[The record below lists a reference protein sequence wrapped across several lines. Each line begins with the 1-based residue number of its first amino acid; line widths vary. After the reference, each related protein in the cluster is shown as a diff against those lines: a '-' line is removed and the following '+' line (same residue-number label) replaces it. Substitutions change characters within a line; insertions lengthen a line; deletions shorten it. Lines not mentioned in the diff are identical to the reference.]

1 MSDQSGAG
9 FPAIGG
15 GARSVP
21 RTNTYKQSSS
31 RAMPK
36 PTPEQVQ
43 EDKEKGPLEAGQ
55 RVKARY
61 LNTRNQWSHHLCQ
74 GVVRCINKDGTV
86 AIDYDD
92 NEKAEQVPRNYVH
105 RLDRGGAGTAAV
117 AAQSNLE
124 RAAAENAGAASRV
137 DAGGGRSSTRIA
149 GSALLRR

>member
-1 MSDQSGAG
+1 M
-9 FPAIGG
+9 
-15 GARSVP
+15 P
-21 RTNTYKQSSS
+21 RTNTFKQSSS

-36 PTPEQVQ
+36 PTPEQIQ

-74 GVVRCINKDGTV
+74 GVVRCISKDGTV

-105 RLDRGGAGTAAV
+105 RLEEEQALPPSPLNQTLSGRPLRTPERLHVSTLGGGAPV
-117 AAQSNLE
+117 RE
-124 RAAAENAGAASRV
+124 
-137 DAGGGRSSTRIA
+137 
-149 GSALLRR
+149 

>member
-1 MSDQSGAG
+1 
-9 FPAIGG
+9 
-15 GARSVP
+15 
-21 RTNTYKQSSS
+21 
-31 RAMPK
+31 MPK

-105 RLDRGGAGTAAV
+105 RLEEEQALPPSPLNQTLSGRPLRTPERLHVSTLGGGAPV
-117 AAQSNLE
+117 RE
-124 RAAAENAGAASRV
+124 
-137 DAGGGRSSTRIA
+137 
-149 GSALLRR
+149 